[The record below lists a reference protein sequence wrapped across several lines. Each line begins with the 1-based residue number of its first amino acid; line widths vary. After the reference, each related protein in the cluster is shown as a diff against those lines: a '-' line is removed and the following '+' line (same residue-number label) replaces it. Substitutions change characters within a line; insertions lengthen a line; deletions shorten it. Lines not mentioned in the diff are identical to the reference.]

1 MRQRYDQCS
10 CSVEC
15 PLRFKVNICQKTELI
30 EVYHER
36 NVEIGR
42 VSKGKDVQNEKP
54 EKGVVKIV
62 KNLIEK
68 MCEDH
73 SDETP
78 KRILSKL
85 IKNRKEK
92 NLFNQ

>member
-62 KNLIEK
+62 KNLNLK
-68 MCEDH
+68 
-73 SDETP
+73 P